1 MVAILSCGTHGVQV
15 AKAPFSLDGKII
27 YGRSSKVEVGDI
39 DTGWAAHGVFQ
50 ATWQQAAG

>member
-15 AKAPFSLDGKII
+15 AKAPFSLGGKII

>member
-1 MVAILSCGTHGVQV
+1 MAAILSCGTHGVQV